1 MANNSGKE
9 NAPEDLNH
17 GDFTSAPA
25 AGQDFEGANITE
37 SAIPTDTSKGQL
49 NAGASSPN
57 SNPDLQNQTSL
68 SVAVQGHRNLY
79 AEGKREDWTQQSIAG
94 KNWGLVGQPCPKP
107 VTRNVNHEAIERSA
121 RRIST
126 NIRRRRVMICLLTFF
141 YLVSN

>member
-1 MANNSGKE
+1 MANNSGNE

-25 AGQDFEGANITE
+25 AGQDFEGANIPE
-37 SAIPTDTSKGQL
+37 SAIPTDASKGQL

-68 SVAVQGHRNLY
+68 SVPGPTTFY
-79 AEGKREDWTQQSIAG
+79 GEGKREDWTQQSIAG

-141 YLVSN
+141 YMVSI